1 MPKTIIAI
9 LLVVIIGVGYWAF
22 SGPVSAPES
31 MPEEE
36 DPGKETVASKE
47 EAIKN
52 LFAQKYDKEAS
63 AITLKISQGTDS
75 HVRGGVTLPPGGSE
89 NSGLFLAAK
98 TNGNWELVFD
108 GQGALPCSEIE
119 SYNFPVYMAT
129 ECIDQNAYNDV
140 TPMEAAMLIEMKPE
154 MIIIDVSPHYED
166 GHLPGAVSY
175 YVGDGSLDQAIP
187 ILEKNQEYLVY
198 CHVDSA
204 AILGAQKLIDAG
216 FNRVYRLEGN
226 YSAWVG
232 AGYPVEIEL
241 ERVGSIE
248 GTMVATRSYDG
259 ETFEHTVTGQIEEPP
274 SDKFYEG
281 WLVANTPSLDFFS
294 TGELEEEGG
303 TFQLEYIT
311 EQDVRDH
318 NQVVI
323 TLETKESGLD
333 GVPEDHL
340 FEGEF

>member
-1 MPKTIIAI
+1 MSKAIIAI
-9 LLVVIIGVGYWAF
+9 LLIIAVGIGYWAF

-31 MPEEE
+31 MPGE
-36 DPGKETVASKE
+36 GSGTGSVASKE

-52 LFAQKYDKEAS
+52 LFTQKYNKEAS
-63 AITLKISQGTDS
+63 MITLEIRQGTDN
-75 HVRGGVTLPPGGSE
+75 HVRGGVTLPPGGPE

-98 TNGNWELVFD
+98 INGDWELVFD

-119 SYNFPVYMAT
+119 SYNFPVYMVT
-129 ECIDQNAYNDV
+129 ECIDQNTYNDV
-140 TPMEAAMLIEMKPE
+140 TPMEAAMLIELKPE
-154 MIIIDVSPHYED
+154 LIIVDVSPHYTD
-166 GHLPGAVSY
+166 GHIPGAVNY

-187 ILEKNQEYLVY
+187 SLNKNQEYLVY

-204 AILGAQKLIDAG
+204 AILGAQKLIGAG
-216 FNRVYRLEGN
+216 FGRVYRLEGN
-226 YSAWVG
+226 YSGWVE
-232 AGYPVEIEL
+232 AGYPIEIDL

-259 ETFEHTVTGQIEEPP
+259 ETFKHTLTGQIEEPP

-281 WLVANTPSLDFFS
+281 WLVTDTPSLDFFS
-294 TGELEEEGG
+294 TGKLEKEEGE
-303 TFQLEYIT
+303 FQLEYIT

-318 NQVVI
+318 NEVVI
-323 TLETKESGLD
+323 TLETKANGLD

-340 FEGEF
+340 FEGDF